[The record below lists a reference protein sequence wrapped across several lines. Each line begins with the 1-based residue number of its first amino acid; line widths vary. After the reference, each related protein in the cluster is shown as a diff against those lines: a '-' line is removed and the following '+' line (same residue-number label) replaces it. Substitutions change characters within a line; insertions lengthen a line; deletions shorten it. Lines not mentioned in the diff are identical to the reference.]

1 MNNNSKWNG
10 RVSPIDGDAIVIPN
24 IQHVDNGNVVISH
37 KRMEETVQIDQKG
50 FLDHLSNKNEDEDE
64 DEFQEK
70 KKPQVPKL
78 KPFELVCIRS
88 D

>member
-1 MNNNSKWNG
+1 MNNNSILNG
-10 RVSPIDGDAIVIPN
+10 QVSPIDANAIVIPN
-24 IQHVDNGNVVISH
+24 KQHVDNGNVAISN
-37 KRMEETVQIDQKG
+37 KRMEETVRIEQKDLPG
-50 FLDHLSNKNEDEDE
+50 RLSNKNEDE

-78 KPFELVCIRS
+78 KPFELVCIRN